1 MYSIP
6 VVEVSRGYDGGSFH
20 KFRHYVARLT
30 PMDPSK
36 PWPTDEFLHA
46 KLSECRKSLNTWCEM
61 PPEAGRTDRL
71 VKVYALSEHPKST
84 WRSIV
89 ALVGLQSS
97 NAAEDVYYRV
107 NTAVAGEHHDRNFPR
122 TVNLMKVRP
131 LVIGAGGAGGS
142 ASALVSAGAGAAS
155 RLVDQQAPA
164 LHQLAAAAASVS
176 LPPCPV
182 AVPRAAPAN
191 EVQRLRE
198 ETENLLKR
206 IAGLNQTEV
215 RNARELAK
223 ANARITELDAE
234 LVKQEEEIG
243 TRDGRIVLAGI
254 RLDEAK
260 ARVAEQD
267 AELAKAKARIAE
279 LETELAQAKASNAD
293 LQGLLDAKDAR
304 IAGLDKQVRDG
315 ASEANA
321 LQNQVRMTDA
331 HRTTTEAENAD
342 LRAQLARIGAGGAGA
357 AVVIDVETQEENRS
371 LREHNSRLRGDLGV
385 ERALVSTL
393 HTQLRG
399 TKRKLDAL
407 EKPADDDEVEYMGT
421 TSVKSAE
428 TKEIGDDD
436 DNNGGAAGAP

>member
-1 MYSIP
+1 MYSIQ
-6 VVEVSRGYDGGSFH
+6 VVERSQGYDGGSFH

-30 PMDPSK
+30 PMDPTK

-46 KLSECRKSLNTWCEM
+46 TLSECKKSLNTWCEM

-131 LVIGAGGAGGS
+131 LVIGAGGGGAGGS

-279 LETELAQAKASNAD
+279 LETGLAQR
-293 LQGLLDAKDAR
+293 DAR
-304 IAGLDKQVRDG
+304 IAELETGL
-315 ASEANA
+315 A
-321 LQNQVRMTDA
+321 
-331 HRTTTEAENAD
+331 AENSD
-342 LRAQLARIGAGGAGA
+342 LRAQLAAANAAGGAPVA
-357 AVVIDVETQEENRS
+357 AMVIDVETQDLMDQNANLQKLNS
-371 LREHNSRLRGDLGV
+371 DLRAELGAQKTRV
-385 ERALVSTL
+385 NALNL
-393 HTQLRG
+393 QFQG

-436 DNNGGAAGAP
+436 DDNGAGGAGPSGN

>member
-6 VVEVSRGYDGGSFH
+6 VVERSQGYDGGSFH

-30 PMDPSK
+30 PMDPTK

-46 KLSECRKSLNTWCEM
+46 TLSECKKSLNTWCEM

-131 LVIGAGGAGGS
+131 LVIGAGGAALVSAGSGAGGSASALVSAGSGAGGS

-243 TRDGRIVLAGI
+243 TRDGRIVLMED
-254 RLDEAK
+254 RLDASK

-279 LETELAQAKASNAD
+279 LETGLAQR
-293 LQGLLDAKDAR
+293 DAR
-304 IAGLDKQVRDG
+304 IAELETGL
-315 ASEANA
+315 A
-321 LQNQVRMTDA
+321 
-331 HRTTTEAENAD
+331 AENSD
-342 LRAQLARIGAGGAGA
+342 LRAQLAAANAAGGAPVA

-428 TKEIGDDD
+428 TKEIEDGDDD
-436 DNNGGAAGAP
+436 DNGAGGAGPSGN